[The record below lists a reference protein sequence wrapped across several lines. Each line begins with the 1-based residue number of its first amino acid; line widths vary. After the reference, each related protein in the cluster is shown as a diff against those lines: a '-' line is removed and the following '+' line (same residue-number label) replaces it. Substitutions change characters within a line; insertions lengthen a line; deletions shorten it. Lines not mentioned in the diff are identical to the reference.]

1 MEYGGLGITDLSLLG
16 LALRVRWSWFH
27 RTDPDRVWTDLEDH
41 NERVVRDLFRAGTEV
56 ILGDGSSALFWL
68 DNWLDGAAIEVVA
81 PNLFAAVPQRFHRRT
96 VAEGLQDRAWIRDI
110 KKQLTMP
117 AISEYVD
124 IWERTQ
130 GIELVDRPDS
140 FRWRWE
146 ADSHYSAA
154 SAYRSCFLG
163 SSRMAGAKIIWRA
176 RVPQRV
182 KFFAWLALL
191 ALQHNK
197 HNIVAGLVSGVG
209 GIGCRRQMTVLF
221 AIRRLNQWNTS
232 WPDARWLQRLPPYD
246 LPFIDWWTRERKFFS
261 KLQRRGFDELI
272 LLVIWLVWKERNDR
286 IFRRM
291 ATRPVAL
298 VVKMVQEAKLW
309 ALAGHGVPVELARAA
324 EAAAA
329 GSPFPSASPRR
340 RCRLVLLCAAS
351 PRPLRAAAAGAP
363 APAALLPPARRP
375 RSPATAALLL
385 PVQRPSQADGLAPAR
400 PQWRPRRWP
409 ALAPGRAAAAGVAG
423 AVVHERGAVWTL
435 EHENG

>member
-1 MEYGGLGITDLSLLG
+1 MVLIKSTLSAIPVHISIATCLSAWAIKAIDRLRRAFLWSGSEVLGRGQCKVAWRSPSRPVEYGGLGITDLSLLG
-16 LALRVRWSWFH
+16 LAPRVDGA
-27 RTDPDRVWTDLEDH
+27 DPDRVWTDLEDH
-41 NERVVRDLFRAGTEV
+41 NEWAVRDLFRPGTEV

-68 DNWLDGAAIEVVA
+68 DNWLDGAAIEVVT

-182 KFFAWLALL
+182 KFFAWLAL
-191 ALQHNK
+191 QDRCWT
-197 HNIVAGLVSGVG
+197 GE
-209 GIGCRRQMTVLF
+209 RRQRHGLQETDDCALCDQEVESMEHLLTRCSYVREIWFCVFSL
-221 AIRRLNQWNTS
+221 LG
-232 WPDARWLQRLPPYD
+232 WLQRLPPHD

-261 KLQRRGFDELI
+261 KLQRRGFDALI
-272 LLVIWLVWKERNDR
+272 LLMIWLVWKERNGR

-291 ATRPVAL
+291 ATSPAAL

-309 ALAGHGVPVELARAA
+309 ALA
-324 EAAAA
+324 
-329 GSPFPSASPRR
+329 
-340 RCRLVLLCAAS
+340 
-351 PRPLRAAAAGAP
+351 
-363 APAALLPPARRP
+363 
-375 RSPATAALLL
+375 
-385 PVQRPSQADGLAPAR
+385 
-400 PQWRPRRWP
+400 
-409 ALAPGRAAAAGVAG
+409 
-423 AVVHERGAVWTL
+423 
-435 EHENG
+435 